1 MKSIQN
7 RFADKISF
15 DIDTGCWNW
24 TASTRTK
31 FGYGQIKYKGKMRAA
46 HRVSWEMFYGE
57 IPDGIFVCHKCDNP
71 KCVNPTHLFL
81 GTNQD
86 NMNDMKSKGRSRGGS
101 PFGEANHQSK
111 LTEKK
116 VKEIRDL
123 YKTGQYTQKKLAD
136 DFGVERTCIGKIVRN
151 ERWIGVG

>member
-24 TASTRTK
+24 TASTRNVR
-31 FGYGQIKYKGKMRAA
+31 GYGQIKYKDKMQLA
-46 HRVSWEMFYGE
+46 HRVSWQIFYGE

-86 NMNDMKSKGRSRGGS
+86 NMNDMKAKGRSKGGS
-101 PFGEANHQSK
+101 PPGELNHQAK
-111 LTEKK
+111 LTEENVKK
-116 VKEIRDL
+116 IRTM
-123 YKTGQYTQKKLAD
+123 YKTKQYTQKELASV
-136 DFGVERTCIGKIVRN
+136 FGVERTCIGKIVRN
-151 ERWIGVG
+151 QRWITIG